1 MTLRVTHPPA
11 QPPVVSHIPGAL
23 LRSLQP
29 VKMNPDH
36 PWMLL
41 ACAESNMC
49 WIFFCRNPKHPKN
62 TKGQKFKPLSE
73 QEMKWKMDGKYAKHP
88 IQFQIKTIANIEI
101 LSLHP
106 SPVHLWCTP
115 WPKVSKMTVVSWDIL
130 MSHLLAFVP
139 WRKGWRSRQIF
150 FLAWGVSMVSIP
162 LASAKM
168 VCLPGKK
175 DRFTPRK
182 LGS

>member
-73 QEMKWKMDGKYAKHP
+73 QEMKWKMDGHWLMKP
-88 IQFQIKTIANIEI
+88 NIEGFRNYEVWTHFI
-101 LSLHP
+101 
-106 SPVHLWCTP
+106 SPYPLFKQSIELPHLGVCTMVNRVDRYQRLVP
-115 WPKVSKMTVVSWDIL
+115 YQ
-130 MSHLLAFVP
+130 SH
-139 WRKGWRSRQIF
+139 S
-150 FLAWGVSMVSIP
+150 
-162 LASAKM
+162 
-168 VCLPGKK
+168 
-175 DRFTPRK
+175 
-182 LGS
+182 